1 MAGGTWTTQNKVRP
15 GVYINFAG
23 EGKAA
28 GAVSERG
35 IVTLALPLSWGPSR
49 KVTAIAAGDNVRE
62 LLGYDLTAPQ
72 LVLVKEALKRAKTLL
87 LYRLNDGVKASATVA
102 ALTVTAAYSG
112 LRGNDLSVVIQPNVD
127 DTAQFDVR
135 TLVAGQVVDSQTV
148 ADIAGLQ
155 PNGWV
160 AFSGTGALTATA
172 GTPLAGGTDGVVT
185 NQDHADYLGAVEVH
199 DFHTLALVS
208 SDASLKSVYA
218 AFIKRLRDAEGR
230 KVKGVLE
237 NYPAADH
244 EGIISVKNGVVLAD
258 GTVLNAQKATVWVA
272 AATAGA
278 LMNQSLTYQAYE
290 DAADVDTRYT
300 NAQIEAALQNG
311 EFVFVPGSGTA
322 IVEQDINTFKSFT
335 PTKGRAFAKNRVMRV
350 LDGIADDFK
359 RIFESYYIGKVDNHA
374 DGRNLFRKECI
385 AYLDTLQSIGAI
397 QQFDAQTDIVVLQGE
412 ESDGVYVELNVQP
425 VDSIEKIYM
434 KVTVK

>member
-15 GVYINFAG
+15 GVYINFVG

-28 GAVSERG
+28 GAVGERG
-35 IVTLALPLSWGPSR
+35 VVTLALPLSWGESR
-49 KVTAIAAGDNVRE
+49 KIKAITAGDNVRE
-62 LLGYDLTAPQ
+62 LLGYDISAPE

-87 LYRLNDGVKASATVA
+87 LYRLNDGVKASAA
-102 ALTVTAAYSG
+102 AGALTVTARYSG
-112 LRGNDLSVVIQPNVD
+112 VRGNDLSMVIQPNVD
-127 DTAQFDVR
+127 DNAKFDVR
-135 TLVAGQVVDSQTV
+135 TLLAGQAVDSQTA

-160 AFSGTGALTATA
+160 TFSGTGALTATA
-172 GTPLAGGTDGVVT
+172 GTPLTGGTDGAVA
-185 NQDHADYLGAVEVH
+185 NQDHSDYLGAVEVQE
-199 DFHTLALVS
+199 FHTLALVS
-208 SDASLKSVYA
+208 GDASLKSVYA
-218 AFIKRLRDAEGR
+218 AFIKRLRDSEGR

-237 NYPAADH
+237 NYPSADH
-244 EGIISVKNGVVLAD
+244 EGIISVKNGVVLND

-278 LMNQSLTYQAYE
+278 PMNQSLTYQAYD

-300 NAQIEAALQNG
+300 NSQLEAALKNG
-311 EFVFVPGSGTA
+311 EFVFVASSGRA

-335 PTKGRAFAKNRVMRV
+335 PTKGRAFSKNRVMRV

-397 QQFDAQTDIVVLQGE
+397 QQFDAKTDIVVEQGTE
-412 ESDGVYVELNVQP
+412 ADSVYVELNVQP

>member
-23 EGKAA
+23 EGKPA
-28 GAVSERG
+28 GAVGERG
-35 IVTLALPLSWGPSR
+35 IVTLGLPLSWGEPR

-62 LLGYDLTAPQ
+62 LLGYDITAPQ

-87 LYRLNDGVKASATVA
+87 LYRLNDGVKASATVT
-102 ALTVTAAYSG
+102 ALTVKAKYSG
-112 LRGNDLSVVIQPNVD
+112 LRGNDLTVIIQPNID
-127 DTAQFDVR
+127 NNTKFDVR
-135 TLVAGQVVDSQTV
+135 TLLAGQTIDSQTV
-148 ADIAGLQ
+148 ADIAGLKA
-155 PNGWV
+155 NAWV
-160 AFSGTGALTATA
+160 TFSGTGALTATA
-172 GTPLAGGTDGVVT
+172 GTPLTGGTDGAVT
-185 NQDHADYLGAVEVH
+185 NQDHTDYLGAVEVYN
-199 DFHTLALVS
+199 FHALALVS
-208 SDASLKSVYA
+208 ADAALKSVYA
-218 AFIKRLRDAEGR
+218 AFVKRLRDAEGR
-230 KVKGVLE
+230 KVKAVLE

-244 EGIISVKNGVVLAD
+244 EGIISVKNGVVLTD

-278 LMNQSLTYQAYE
+278 LMNQSLTYQAYD

-300 NAQIEAALQNG
+300 NAQIEAALLGG

-322 IVEQDINTFKSFT
+322 IVEQDINTFRSYT
-335 PTKGRAFAKNRVMRV
+335 PTKGRVFSKNRVMRV

-397 QQFDAQTDIVVLQGE
+397 QQFDAKTDITVLPGE
-412 ESDGVYVELNVQP
+412 DADSVYVELNVQP